1 MVSRLIFLLTFASSL
16 IQMKMKKF
24 LFFIILVAAVV
35 GAVVTCPDKKAHK
48 EALADAFAEYASYKI
63 DESKDNGFGDILNQG
78 LNALRKAGAD
88 KVMEATLGA
97 FLEVDNYYV
106 CSVGSIKRDG
116 EKKLISIGLFGHVFT
131 PTSSMIDNA
140 LNRQKGS
147 KEEEPAIV
155 SEPL

>member
-1 MVSRLIFLLTFASSL
+1 
-16 IQMKMKKF
+16 MKKLLF
-24 LFFIILVAAVV
+24 LVLLAALVV

-48 EALADAFAEYASYKI
+48 EALADTFAEYASYKI
-63 DESKDNGFGDILNQG
+63 DENKDNGLSDVLNEG
-78 LNALRKAGAD
+78 LKALRKVGGD
-88 KVMEATLGA
+88 KVVEATLSQ

-106 CSVGSIKRDG
+106 LSIGRLKQGS

-140 LNRQKGS
+140 LKGQKAE
-147 KEEEPAIV
+147 KEEEGIV

>member
-1 MVSRLIFLLTFASSL
+1 
-16 IQMKMKKF
+16 MKKLLF
-24 LFFIILVAAVV
+24 LVLLAALVV

-48 EALADAFAEYASYKI
+48 EALADTFAEYASYKI
-63 DESKDNGFGDILNQG
+63 DENKDNGLSDVLNEG
-78 LNALRKAGAD
+78 LKALRKVGGD
-88 KVMEATLGA
+88 KVVEATLSQ

-106 CSVGSIKRDG
+106 LSIGRLKQGS

-140 LNRQKGS
+140 LKGQKDQ
-147 KEEEPAIV
+147 KEEEGIV

>member
-1 MVSRLIFLLTFASSL
+1 
-16 IQMKMKKF
+16 MKKILF
-24 LFFIILVAAVV
+24 LVILAAVVV

-48 EALADAFAEYASYKI
+48 EALADTFAEYASYKI
-63 DESKDNGFGDILNQG
+63 DENKDNGLSDVLNEG
-78 LNALRKAGAD
+78 LKALRKVGGD
-88 KVMEATLGA
+88 KVVEATLSQ

-106 CSVGSIKRDG
+106 LSIGRLKQGS

-140 LNRQKGS
+140 LKGQKAE
-147 KEEEPAIV
+147 KEEEGIV

>member
-1 MVSRLIFLLTFASSL
+1 
-16 IQMKMKKF
+16 MKKLLF
-24 LFFIILVAAVV
+24 LVLLAALVV

-48 EALADAFAEYASYKI
+48 EALADTFAEYASYKI
-63 DESKDNGFGDILNQG
+63 DENKDNGLSDVLNEG
-78 LNALRKAGAD
+78 LKALRKVGGD
-88 KVMEATLGA
+88 KVVEATLSQ

-106 CSVGSIKRDG
+106 LSIGRLKQGG

-140 LNRQKGS
+140 LKGQKDQ
-147 KEEEPAIV
+147 KEEEGIV

>member
-1 MVSRLIFLLTFASSL
+1 
-16 IQMKMKKF
+16 MKKILF
-24 LFFIILVAAVV
+24 LVILAAVVV

-48 EALADAFAEYASYKI
+48 EALADTFAEYASYKI
-63 DESKDNGFGDILNQG
+63 DENKDNGLSDVLNEG
-78 LNALRKAGAD
+78 LKALRKVGGD
-88 KVMEATLGA
+88 KVVEATLSQ

-106 CSVGSIKRDG
+106 LSIGRLKQGG

-140 LNRQKGS
+140 LKGQKDQ
-147 KEEEPAIV
+147 KEEEGIV

>member
-1 MVSRLIFLLTFASSL
+1 
-16 IQMKMKKF
+16 MKKLLF
-24 LFFIILVAAVV
+24 LVLLAALVV

-48 EALADAFAEYASYKI
+48 EALADTFAEYASYKI
-63 DESKDNGFGDILNQG
+63 DENKDNGLSDVLNEG
-78 LNALRKAGAD
+78 LNALRKVGGD
-88 KVMEATLGA
+88 KVVEATLSQ

-106 CSVGSIKRDG
+106 LSIGRLKQGS

-140 LNRQKGS
+140 LKGQKAE
-147 KEEEPAIV
+147 KEEEGIV

>member
-1 MVSRLIFLLTFASSL
+1 
-16 IQMKMKKF
+16 MKKILF
-24 LFFIILVAAVV
+24 LVILAAAVV

-48 EALADAFAEYASYKI
+48 EALADTFAEYASYKI
-63 DESKDNGFGDILNQG
+63 DENKDNGLSDVLNEG
-78 LNALRKAGAD
+78 LKVLRKAGGD
-88 KVMEATLGA
+88 KVVEATLSQ

-106 CSVGSIKRDG
+106 LSIGRLKQGG

-140 LNRQKGS
+140 LKGQKDQ
-147 KEEEPAIV
+147 KEEEGIV

>member
-1 MVSRLIFLLTFASSL
+1 
-16 IQMKMKKF
+16 MKKILF
-24 LFFIILVAAVV
+24 LVILAAVVV

-48 EALADAFAEYASYKI
+48 EALADTFAEYASYKI
-63 DESKDNGFGDILNQG
+63 DENKDNGLSDVLNEG
-78 LNALRKAGAD
+78 LKALRKVGGD
-88 KVMEATLGA
+88 KVVEATLSQ

-106 CSVGSIKRDG
+106 LSIGRLKQGS

-140 LNRQKGS
+140 LKGQKDQ
-147 KEEEPAIV
+147 KEEEGIV

>member
-1 MVSRLIFLLTFASSL
+1 
-16 IQMKMKKF
+16 MKKILF
-24 LFFIILVAAVV
+24 LVILAAVVV

-48 EALADAFAEYASYKI
+48 EALADTFAEYASYKI
-63 DESKDNGFGDILNQG
+63 DENKDNGLSDVLNEG
-78 LNALRKAGAD
+78 LKALRKVGGD
-88 KVMEATLGA
+88 KVVEATLSQ

-106 CSVGSIKRDG
+106 LSIGRLKQGG

-140 LNRQKGS
+140 LKGQKDQ
-147 KEEEPAIV
+147 KEEEEIV

>member
-1 MVSRLIFLLTFASSL
+1 
-16 IQMKMKKF
+16 MKKILF
-24 LFFIILVAAVV
+24 LVILAAAVV

-48 EALADAFAEYASYKI
+48 EALADTFAEYASYKI
-63 DESKDNGFGDILNQG
+63 DENKDNGLSDVLNEG
-78 LNALRKAGAD
+78 LKALRKVGGD
-88 KVMEATLGA
+88 KVVEATLSQ

-106 CSVGSIKRDG
+106 LSIGRLKQGG

-140 LNRQKGS
+140 LKGQKDQ
-147 KEEEPAIV
+147 KEEEGIV

>member
-1 MVSRLIFLLTFASSL
+1 
-16 IQMKMKKF
+16 MKKLLF
-24 LFFIILVAAVV
+24 LVLLAALVV

-48 EALADAFAEYASYKI
+48 EALADTFAEYASYKI
-63 DESKDNGFGDILNQG
+63 DENKDNGLSDVLNEG
-78 LNALRKAGAD
+78 LKALRKVGGD
-88 KVMEATLGA
+88 KVVEATLSQ

-106 CSVGSIKRDG
+106 LSIGRLKQGG

-140 LNRQKGS
+140 LKGQKAE
-147 KEEEPAIV
+147 KEEEGIV